1 MLVLSEGYAGAGGGG
16 RVLGGCDRLLG
27 WWGML
32 DGFVCSICS
41 SLASGGGGEGRGRGR
56 GVLFS
61 FNMIM

>member
-41 SLASGGGGEGRGRGR
+41 SLVPAVEGGRGGRG

-61 FNMIM
+61 FNMIV